1 MAIMAT
7 KTAGQNNA
15 RYVNQEVINLYKS
28 AGIDPATGLPLKAV
42 QECALK
48 GGLKTL
54 LRIVDEQDAVNRY
67 VWHNLPANLTSQ
79 ELERMLYYKGQLCCF
94 WEPTLGEFFFM
105 PYALDGTIDFYGR
118 YNSVHPVPMASGT
131 TESEKG
137 QIAAQMAFL
146 STKKLKVLYDV
157 PLEPITDV
165 ENYTV
170 LLHDYTKQMSQ
181 TILSRQS
188 VQEPLLDFMSETLPF
203 MRTAM
208 RNSTGVQGY
217 RVNNEDEA
225 ANVAAAN
232 IATDNAALNGQRY
245 IPIVGQIDFQELA
258 GGDGLKAEQYLMS
271 LQSLDNFR
279 LSLYGLANGGLFQKN
294 AYQNNAQ
301 TAMNGGS
308 VGTPL
313 TDGLLIRQHWCD
325 VFNAL
330 TGAGVSCEISETA
343 ALMDRNMDGYVYEDG
358 QDSAAQQPAEEAQGD
373 VE

>member
-15 RYVNQEVINLYKS
+15 RYVNQDVINLYKS
-28 AGIDPATGLPLKAV
+28 AGIDPATGLPLKSV

-131 TESEKG
+131 IESEKA
-137 QIAAQMAFL
+137 QVAAQKAFL
-146 STKKLKVLYDV
+146 STKKLKVLYEV
-157 PLEPITDV
+157 PLEPITDI

-170 LLHDYTKQMSQ
+170 LLHDYTKQMAQ
-181 TILSRQS
+181 DILSRQS
-188 VQEPLLDFMSETLPF
+188 IQEPLLDFMSETLPF

>member
-15 RYVNQEVINLYKS
+15 RYVNQDVINLYKS

-67 VWHNLPANLTSQ
+67 VWHNLPANLTSH

-94 WEPTLGEFFFM
+94 WAPTLGEFFFM

-131 TESEKG
+131 TELEKG

-157 PLEPITDV
+157 PLEPIPDV

-170 LLHDYTKQMSQ
+170 LLHDSTQPMSQ
-181 TILSRQS
+181 IVRSPQS
-188 VQEPLLDFMSETLPF
+188 T
-203 MRTAM
+203 
-208 RNSTGVQGY
+208 
-217 RVNNEDEA
+217 
-225 ANVAAAN
+225 
-232 IATDNAALNGQRY
+232 
-245 IPIVGQIDFQELA
+245 
-258 GGDGLKAEQYLMS
+258 
-271 LQSLDNFR
+271 
-279 LSLYGLANGGLFQKN
+279 
-294 AYQNNAQ
+294 
-301 TAMNGGS
+301 
-308 VGTPL
+308 
-313 TDGLLIRQHWCD
+313 
-325 VFNAL
+325 
-330 TGAGVSCEISETA
+330 
-343 ALMDRNMDGYVYEDG
+343 
-358 QDSAAQQPAEEAQGD
+358 
-373 VE
+373 

>member
-15 RYVNQEVINLYKS
+15 RYVNQDVINLYKS
-28 AGIDPATGLPLKAV
+28 AGIDPATGLPLKSV

-94 WEPTLGEFFFM
+94 WEPTLKEFFFM

-181 TILSRQS
+181 TVLSRQS
-188 VQEPLLDFMSETLPF
+188 IQEPLLDFMSETLPY

-301 TAMNGGS
+301 TSMNGGS

>member
-15 RYVNQEVINLYKS
+15 RYVNQDVINLYKS
-28 AGIDPATGLPLKAV
+28 AGIDPATGLPLKSV

-48 GGLKTL
+48 SGLKTL

-94 WEPTLGEFFFM
+94 WEPTLKEFFFM

-188 VQEPLLDFMSETLPF
+188 VQEPLLDFMSETLPY

-217 RVNNEDEA
+217 RVNHEDEA

-301 TAMNGGS
+301 TSMNGGS

>member
-7 KTAGQNNA
+7 KTAVQNNA

-28 AGIDPATGLPLKAV
+28 AGIDPATGLPLKSV

-48 GGLKTL
+48 SGLKTL

-301 TAMNGGS
+301 TSMNGGS

>member
-15 RYVNQEVINLYKS
+15 RYVNQDVINLYKS
-28 AGIDPATGLPLKAV
+28 AGIDPATGLPLKSV

-48 GGLKTL
+48 SGLKTL

-94 WEPTLGEFFFM
+94 WEPTLKEFFFM

-188 VQEPLLDFMSETLPF
+188 VQEPLLDFMSETLPY

-301 TAMNGGS
+301 TSMNGGS